1 MRVSDI
7 IHASHVCLEWVM
19 AEVTL
24 DGLRV
29 CREVALLGS
38 FTAAAHSLGYSQPA
52 VSRQVAAMESALGQ
66 RLFVRDVRGVRVT
79 PAGSMLVEH
88 AAGILG
94 GLTAMQRDLHALG
107 DRLGGR
113 VSVGAFPAAMS
124 VLLPRT
130 VALLAVEHPGLVV
143 ALTEASTPALL
154 RDLRGDRLD
163 VAVIGAGA
171 GLPDYDLRGLHTSR
185 VYTGDLVVAVPS
197 GHRLSGS
204 VEVGVR
210 ELTAEP
216 WIAGT
221 GSAGDPQFTAWPT
234 LTDPFIRY
242 RVRSWPARLGLVAAG
257 LGVCLL
263 PEMAAGSVPAG
274 VTTVRVDDPAWQGR
288 STVAVTKAGAD
299 ETAHAVV
306 AAVRT
311 AAESLSN
318 DLVAR

>member
-1 MRVSDI
+1 
-7 IHASHVCLEWVM
+7 M

-24 DGLRV
+24 EGLRV

-38 FTAAAHSLGYSQPA
+38 FTSAAHALGYSQPA
-52 VSRQVAAMESALGQ
+52 ISRQVAAMESALGQ
-66 RLFVRDVRGVRVT
+66 SLFVRDARGVSVT

-94 GLTAMQRDLHALG
+94 GVSALRRDLHALG

-113 VSVGAFPAAMS
+113 VTVGAFPAAMS
-124 VLLPRT
+124 VLLPRA

-154 RDLRGDRLD
+154 RDLRGNRLD
-163 VAVIGAGA
+163 VAVIGAGT
-171 GLPDYDLRGLHTSR
+171 GLPDYDFSGLRTRR
-185 VYTGDLVVAVPS
+185 VYIGDLVVAVPS

-204 VEVGVR
+204 AEVAVG

-221 GSAGDPQFTAWPT
+221 GSAGDPQFAAWPT
-234 LTDPFIRY
+234 LTDPVIRY

-263 PEMAAGSVPAG
+263 PEMAAASVPAD

-288 STVAVTKAGAD
+288 ATVAVTKDGAGEA
-299 ETAHAVV
+299 AQAVI
-306 AAVRT
+306 AAVRK
-311 AAESLSN
+311 AAEDLS
-318 DLVAR
+318 